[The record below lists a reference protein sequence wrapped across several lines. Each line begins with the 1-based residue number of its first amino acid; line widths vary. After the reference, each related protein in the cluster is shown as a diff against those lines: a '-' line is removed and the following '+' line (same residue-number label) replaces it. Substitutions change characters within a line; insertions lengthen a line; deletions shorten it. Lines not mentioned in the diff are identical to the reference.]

1 MSLGG
6 LYLEGPIHGGAY
18 FRDFTVCQNISFYF
32 CWCQRLLVLMNFHP
46 PFYKV
51 HTCMR
56 VSLLSGRPLFKWYFS
71 STWVVAW
78 NRVEM
83 SLDVMLNPH
92 FVLRENTSQFSM
104 GIKQLIRHHLELFYW
119 TIPISAL
126 EHIYQLRSMAITLR
140 KPWTAVLSSL
150 DSSAWHSP
158 RQEVSVVIIDPQ
170 LSMTPTARVIWLYTC
185 VR

>member
-1 MSLGG
+1 
-6 LYLEGPIHGGAY
+6 
-18 FRDFTVCQNISFYF
+18 
-32 CWCQRLLVLMNFHP
+32 MNFHP
-46 PFYKV
+46 PFYKL

-56 VSLLSGRPLFKWYFS
+56 VSLLSGRPLFDWYFS

-83 SLDVMLNPH
+83 SLDVMLDPH
-92 FVLRENTSQFSM
+92 FVLHENTSQFSM
-104 GIKQLIRHHLELFYW
+104 GIKQLIRHHLELCYW

-140 KPWTAVLSSL
+140 KQWTAVLSSL